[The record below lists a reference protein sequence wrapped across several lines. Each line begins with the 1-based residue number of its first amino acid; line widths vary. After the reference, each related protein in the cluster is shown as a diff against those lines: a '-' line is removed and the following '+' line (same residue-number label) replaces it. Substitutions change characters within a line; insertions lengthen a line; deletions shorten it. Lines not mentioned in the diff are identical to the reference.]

1 MNTKKTIIIGIMAL
15 SFQGAFSQFK
25 TNIPLDKNVTTGKLK
40 NGLTYYILHNEE
52 PKDRASFYFV
62 QNVGAILEDD
72 NQNGLAHFLE
82 HMAFN
87 GTKHFKG
94 KGIIKMLEKN
104 GVTFGKDINAYTAH
118 DETVYNIS
126 SVPAGNEKLIDST
139 LWVLHD
145 WSGSLSLTNEE
156 IDAERG
162 VIREEWRTRRTS
174 GFRLKMQT
182 DPVLYKDSKYS
193 KRDVIGDLNIIN
205 NFKYQDL
212 RNYYKKW
219 YRPDLQAVI
228 VVGDIDVKAIEQKV
242 KAIFS
247 DIPLAKK
254 AAARTYEKIP
264 KHNELYFGT
273 ATDKEAS
280 STSITLQYVLDEPLL
295 KDSIV
300 TRKNVM
306 NSFYTSILNNR
317 FKELLIK
324 NQGGALNLKTYF
336 EPISRLNTS
345 FNISALAKKGKI
357 LDAFEEAYTETERLN
372 RFGAAKAELDR
383 TKKLFI
389 SSYDDFISNKDKV
402 DNDSWADKLTNYF
415 LKAKPFLSPED
426 DYKLIVGIIKSITLE
441 ELNAYAKTIQKPTN
455 QIVLVSGSD
464 QDKND
469 FPTKEAVIN
478 VIKKVENKTLEP
490 YTKQENNAPL
500 VEKELKPAPIKKT
513 FEIAGITDA
522 KGYILENGA
531 NVIVLPT
538 KYSQDQIVFSAFAKG
553 GKSLIKTEDLASA
566 EIASTIARSSG
577 LGSFDNIGLKEKL
590 TGKVAQSAPFIGENT
605 QGFQGSSNKADF
617 ETMLQLLY
625 LSFEA
630 PRFDPNIFNILKE
643 QYKNRLE
650 TIKKDNE
657 NAFKDSIDL
666 ANSNHSARTFI
677 FNEKFLETIDL
688 KKAENIYRD
697 RFKNASDFTFVF
709 VGNIPEKAL
718 ELIQK
723 YIGNL
728 KSNPALKETFTD
740 HNIEPKKG
748 KTVVHFNRP
757 MEVAKSTVYL
767 NITGKTEYSKE
778 NAMTMYIIGEL
789 LSKRFLQTIREEEGG
804 SYGVN
809 VGGNLELIPK
819 PSFSLALTFDCN
831 PDKQE
836 KLMQIVWKEINDLKT
851 NPVNADDLED
861 IKKALLKNREESLK
875 TNSFWNT
882 TIYNSTLN
890 QIPFSTDEEYKN
902 LISKINQKTI
912 QQFSKHVLDSSSSVE
927 VIMNPEANQESK
939 KL

>member
-1 MNTKKTIIIGIMAL
+1 MNTKKNIIIGILAL

-25 TNIPLDKNVTTGKLK
+25 TTIPLNKDVTTGKLK

-87 GTKHFKG
+87 GTEHFKG

-104 GVTFGKDINAYTAH
+104 GVSFGKDINAYTAQ

-126 SVPAGNEKLIDST
+126 TVPVSNEKLIDST

-182 DPVLYKDSKYS
+182 DPVLYKGSKYS

-205 NFKYQDL
+205 NFKYPEL

-228 VVGDIDVKAIEQKV
+228 IVGDIDVKVMEQKV

-247 DIPLAKK
+247 GIPLAKK
-254 AAARTYEKIP
+254 VAARTYSEIP
-264 KHNELYFGT
+264 KHDELYFGT
-273 ATDKEAS
+273 ASDKEAS
-280 STSITLQYVLDEPLL
+280 STSITLQYVLDEPLV

-300 TRKNVM
+300 TRKNVL

-317 FKELLIK
+317 FRELILK
-324 NQGGALNLKTYF
+324 NQGSALNFKTYF

-345 FNISALAKKGKI
+345 FNISALAKKGKTI
-357 LDAFEEAYTETERLN
+357 QAFEEAYTEAERLK
-372 RFGAAKAELDR
+372 RFGAAQAELDR
-383 TKKLFI
+383 TKKIFI
-389 SSYDDFISNKDKV
+389 SSYDDFLSNKDKV
-402 DNDSWADKLTNYF
+402 DNDSWADNLTNYF

-426 DYKLIVGIIKSITLE
+426 DYKLIVGIIKSISLE

-455 QIVLVSGSD
+455 QVVLVTGAD

-469 FPTKEAVIN
+469 FPNKEAVVN
-478 VIKKVENKTLEP
+478 VMKKVESMTLEP
-490 YTKQENNAPL
+490 YTKKENNAPL
-500 VEKELKPAPIKKT
+500 IDKELKPAAIKKT
-513 FEIAGITDA
+513 FEVTGIADA
-522 KGYILENGA
+522 KGYTLENGA

-538 KYSQDQIVFSAFAKG
+538 THSQDQILFSAFAKG

-566 EIASTIARSSG
+566 EIATTIARSSG
-577 LGSFDNIGLKEKL
+577 LGNFDNIGLKEKL

-617 ETMLQLLY
+617 ETLLQLMY

-650 TIKKDNE
+650 TIKKDNGS
-657 NAFKDSIDL
+657 AFKDSIDL
-666 ANSNHSARTFI
+666 ANSNHSPRTFI

-718 ELIQK
+718 DLIQK

-728 KSNPALKETFTD
+728 KSNPALKETFID

-748 KTVVHFNRP
+748 KTIVHFKRP

-767 NITGKTEYSKE
+767 NITDKTEYSKE

-819 PSFSLALTFDCN
+819 PTFSLALTFDCN

-851 NPVNADDLED
+851 NPVNANDLED

-875 TNSFWNT
+875 TNSFWTT
-882 TIYNSTLN
+882 TIYNNTLN
-890 QIPFSTDEEYKN
+890 QIPFSTDEEYKS
-902 LISKINQKTI
+902 LISKINPKTI

-927 VIMNPEANQESK
+927 VIMNPESQSGK
-939 KL
+939 

>member
-1 MNTKKTIIIGIMAL
+1 MNTKKNIIIAIMAL

-25 TNIPLDKNVTTGKLK
+25 TTIPLNKDVTTGKLK

-87 GTKHFKG
+87 GTEHFKG

-104 GVTFGKDINAYTAH
+104 GVSFGKDINAYTAQ

-126 SVPAGNEKLIDST
+126 TVPVKNEKLIDST

-174 GFRLKMQT
+174 DFRLKMQT
-182 DPVLYKDSKYS
+182 DQVLYKGSKYS

-205 NFKYQDL
+205 NFKYPEL

-228 VVGDIDVKAIEQKV
+228 IVGDIDVKAMEQKV

-247 DIPLAKK
+247 GIPLAKK
-254 AAARTYEKIP
+254 VAPRTYSEIP
-264 KHNELYFGT
+264 KHDELYFGT
-273 ATDKEAS
+273 ASDKEAS
-280 STSITLQYVLDEPLL
+280 STAITLKYVLDEPLV
-295 KDSIV
+295 KDSILS
-300 TRKNVM
+300 RKNVM

-317 FKELLIK
+317 FKELILK
-324 NQGGALNLKTYF
+324 NQSAALNLTTYF
-336 EPISRLNTS
+336 QPISRLNTS
-345 FNISALAKKGKI
+345 FNISAAAKKGKT
-357 LDAFEEAYTETERLN
+357 LEAFEDAYTEAERLK
-372 RFGAAKAELDR
+372 RFGIAQTELDR

-389 SSYDDFISNKDKV
+389 SSYDDFLSNKDKV
-402 DNDSWADKLTNYF
+402 DNDSWSEKLTNYF
-415 LKAKPFLSPED
+415 LKAKPFLSAED

-441 ELNAYAKTIQKPTN
+441 EINAYIKTIQKPTN
-455 QIVLVSGSD
+455 QVVLVTGSD
-464 QDKND
+464 EDKAN
-469 FPTKEAVIN
+469 FPTKEAV
-478 VIKKVENKTLEP
+478 VEVMKKVENKTLEP
-490 YTKQENNAPL
+490 YTKKENNEPL
-500 VEKELKPAPIKKT
+500 IAKELKPAAVKKT
-513 FEIAGITDA
+513 FEVPGITTA
-522 KGYILENGA
+522 KGYTLENGA

-538 KYSQDQIVFSAFAKG
+538 TYSQDQVVMTAFSKG

-566 EIASTIARSSG
+566 EIATTIARSSG
-577 LGSFDNIGLKEKL
+577 LGNFDNIALKEKL

-617 ETMLQLLY
+617 ETMLQLMY
-625 LSFEA
+625 LSFEQ
-630 PRFDPNIFNILKE
+630 PRFDSNIFNILKE

-650 TIKKDNE
+650 TIKKDNG
-657 NAFKDSIDL
+657 NTFKDSVAL
-666 ANSNHSARTFI
+666 ANSNHNPRTFV
-677 FNEKFLETIDL
+677 FDEKFLQNIDL
-688 KKAENIYRD
+688 KKAESIYRD
-697 RFKNASDFTFVF
+697 RIKNASDFTFVF
-709 VGNIPEKAL
+709 VGNIPDGAL
-718 ELIQK
+718 EMIQK

-728 KSNPALKETFTD
+728 KSNPAVKETFAD
-740 HNIEPKKG
+740 HNIGPKKG
-748 KTVVHFNRP
+748 KTVVHFKRP
-757 MEVAKSTVYL
+757 MEVVKSTVYL
-767 NITGKTEYSKE
+767 NLSGKTEYSKE

-809 VGGNLELIPK
+809 VGGNLEIIPK

-836 KLMQIVWKEINDLKT
+836 KLMQIVWKEINDLKS
-851 NPVNADDLED
+851 NPVNANDLED

-875 TNSFWNT
+875 TNTFWAT
-882 TIYNSTLN
+882 TLYNYSLN

-912 QQFSKHVLDSSSSVE
+912 QQFSKHILDSSSSVE
-927 VIMNPEANQESK
+927 VIMSPESQSGK
-939 KL
+939 

>member
-1 MNTKKTIIIGIMAL
+1 MTKKNIIFGMLLL

-25 TNIPLDKNVTTGKLK
+25 TTIPLDKNVTTGKLK

-87 GTKHFKG
+87 GTEHFKG

-104 GVTFGKDINAYTAH
+104 GVSFGKDINAYTAQ

-126 SVPAGNEKLIDST
+126 TVPVTNEKLIDST

-174 GFRLKMQT
+174 DFRLKSQT
-182 DPVLYKDSKYS
+182 DQVLYKNSKYS
-193 KRDVIGDLNIIN
+193 KRDVIGDLDIIN
-205 NFKYQDL
+205 NFKYAEL

-228 VVGDIDVKAIEQKV
+228 IVGDIDVKAMEQKV
-242 KAIFS
+242 KTIFS
-247 DIPLAKK
+247 GIPLAKK
-254 AAARTYEKIP
+254 ATARTYEKIP
-264 KHNELYFGT
+264 NHDDLYFGT
-273 ATDKEAS
+273 ASDKEAS
-280 STSITLQYVLDEPLL
+280 STSITLQYVLDEPLVR
-295 KDSIV
+295 DSIV
-300 TRKNVM
+300 SRKNVM

-317 FKELLIK
+317 FKELILK
-324 NQGGALNLKTYF
+324 NQSSALNLKTYF
-336 EPISRLNTS
+336 SPVSRLNTS
-345 FNISALAKKGKI
+345 FNVSALAKKGKI
-357 LDAFEEAYTETERLN
+357 IEAFEEAYTETERLR
-372 RFGAAKAELDR
+372 RFGAVQSELDR

-389 SSYDDFISNKDKV
+389 SSYDDFLSNKDKV

-415 LKAKPFLSPED
+415 LKAKPFLSADD

-441 ELNAYAKTIQKPTN
+441 ELNAYAKTIQKPNN
-455 QIVLVSGSD
+455 QVVLVTGSED
-464 QDKND
+464 DKND
-469 FPTKEAVIN
+469 FPTKEAVVN
-478 VIKKVENKTLEP
+478 VIKKVEGKTLEP
-490 YTKQENNAPL
+490 YTKKENNAPL
-500 VEKELKPAPIKKT
+500 IEKDLKPAAVKKT
-513 FEIAGITDA
+513 FEVAGIKDA
-522 KGYILENGA
+522 KGYILENDA
-531 NVIVLPT
+531 KIIVLPT
-538 KYSQDQIVFSAFAKG
+538 TYSQDQIVFSAFSKG
-553 GKSLIKTEDLASA
+553 GKSLVKTEDLASA
-566 EIASTIARSSG
+566 EITTTLARSSG
-577 LGSFDNIGLKEKL
+577 LGNFDNIGLKEKL
-590 TGKVAQSAPFIGENT
+590 TGKVAQSAPFIGANT

-625 LSFEA
+625 LSFES

-657 NAFKDSIDL
+657 SAFKDTVDL
-666 ANSNHSARTFI
+666 ANSNNNPRTFL

-697 RFKNASDFTFVF
+697 RFKNAADFTFIF
-709 VGNIPEKAL
+709 VGNIPDSAL

-728 KSNPALKETFTD
+728 KSNPSLKENYAD

-748 KTVVHFNRP
+748 KTVVHFKRP
-757 MEVAKSTVYL
+757 MEVPKATVYL
-767 NITGKTEYSKE
+767 NLTGKATYSKE
-778 NAMTMYIIGEL
+778 NALSMYVIGQL

-809 VGGNLELIPK
+809 VGGTLEQIPS
-819 PSFSLALTFDCN
+819 PTFSLALTFDCN
-831 PDKQE
+831 PEKQE
-836 KLMQIVWKEINDLKT
+836 KLMQIVWKELNDLKT
-851 NPVNADDLED
+851 VPVNANDLED
-861 IKKALLKNREESLK
+861 IKKALIKTREESLK

-882 TIYNSTLN
+882 TLYNNSLN
-890 QIPFSTDEEYKN
+890 QIPFLQDEEYKN

-927 VIMNPEANQESK
+927 VIMSPESQSGK
-939 KL
+939 

>member
-1 MNTKKTIIIGIMAL
+1 MNTKKNIIIGILAL
-15 SFQGAFSQFK
+15 SLQGAFAQFK
-25 TNIPLDKNVTTGKLK
+25 TNIPLDNNVTTGKLK
-40 NGLTYYILHNEE
+40 NGLTYYVLHNEE

-87 GTKHFKG
+87 GTEHFKG

-104 GVTFGKDINAYTAH
+104 GVSFGKDINAYTAQ

-126 SVPAGNEKLIDST
+126 GVPVSNQKLIDST

-145 WSGSLSLTNEE
+145 WSGSLSLTDTE

-182 DPVLYKDSKYS
+182 DPVLYKGSKYS

-205 NFKYQDL
+205 NFKYPEL

-228 VVGDIDVKAIEQKV
+228 IVGDIDVKAMEQKV
-242 KAIFS
+242 KTIFS
-247 DIPLAKK
+247 GIPLAKK
-254 AAARTYEKIP
+254 VAARNYAEIP
-264 KHNELYFGT
+264 KHDELYFGT
-273 ATDKEAS
+273 ASDKEAS

-317 FKELLIK
+317 FRELILK
-324 NQGGALNLKTYF
+324 NQGSALNLKTYF
-336 EPISRLNTS
+336 EPVSRLNTS
-345 FNISALAKKGKI
+345 FNISALAKKGKTI
-357 LDAFEEAYTETERLN
+357 QAFEDAYTEAERLK
-372 RFGAAKAELDR
+372 RFGAAQAELDR
-383 TKKLFI
+383 TKKIFI

-426 DYKLIVGIIKSITLE
+426 DYKLTVGIIKSITLE

-455 QIVLVSGSD
+455 QVVLVTGSD

-469 FPTKEAVIN
+469 FPNKEAVVN
-478 VIKKVENKTLEP
+478 VMKKVESMTLEP
-490 YTKQENNAPL
+490 YTKKENNSPL
-500 VEKELKPAPIKKT
+500 IEKELKPAAIKKT
-513 FEIAGITDA
+513 FEVAGIKDA
-522 KGYILENGA
+522 KGYILENDA
-531 NVIVLPT
+531 KIIVLPT
-538 KYSQDQIVFSAFAKG
+538 TYSKDQITFSAFSKG
-553 GKSLIKTEDLASA
+553 GKSLVKTEDLASA
-566 EIASTIARSSG
+566 EIATTLARSSG
-577 LGSFDNIGLKEKL
+577 LGNFDNIGLKEKL
-590 TGKVAQSAPFIGENT
+590 TGKVAQAAPFIGENT

-630 PRFDPNIFNILKE
+630 PRFDPNIFSILKE
-643 QYKNRLE
+643 QYKNNLE
-650 TIKKDNE
+650 NIKQDNG
-657 NAFKDSIDL
+657 NTFKDTIEL
-666 ANSNHSARTFI
+666 ANSNYNPRTFI

-697 RFKNASDFTFVF
+697 RIKNAADFTFIF
-709 VGNIPEKAL
+709 VGNIPDLAL

-723 YIGNL
+723 YIGNIT
-728 KSNPALKETFTD
+728 SNPALKENYVD
-740 HNIEPKKG
+740 HNIAPKKG
-748 KTVVHFNRP
+748 KTEVHFTRP
-757 MEVAKSTVYL
+757 MEVAKTTVYL
-767 NITGKTEYSKE
+767 NLTGKIEYSKE
-778 NAMTMYIIGEL
+778 NALSMYVIGEI

-809 VGGNLELIPK
+809 VGGNLEIIPK
-819 PSFSLALTFDCN
+819 PTFSLALTFDCN
-831 PDKQE
+831 PDKEE
-836 KLMQIVWKEINDLKT
+836 KLMQIVWKELNDLKS
-851 NPVNADDLED
+851 NPVNANDLED

-875 TNSFWNT
+875 TNSFWNNT
-882 TIYNSTLN
+882 LYNNSLN
-890 QIPFSTDEEYKN
+890 QIPFLQDEEYKN
-902 LISKINQKTI
+902 SISKINQKTI

-927 VIMNPEANQESK
+927 VIMSPESK
-939 KL
+939 SGK

>member
-1 MNTKKTIIIGIMAL
+1 MNTKKNIIIGIMAL

-25 TNIPLDKNVTTGKLK
+25 TNIPLNKDVVTGKLK
-40 NGLTYYILHNEE
+40 NGLTYYIMHNEE

-87 GTKHFKG
+87 GTEHFKG

-104 GVTFGKDINAYTAH
+104 GVTFGKEINAYTAQ

-126 SVPAGNEKLIDST
+126 TVPVTNEKLIDST

-145 WSGSLSLTNEE
+145 WSGSLSLTNQE

-174 GFRLKMQT
+174 DFRLKMQT
-182 DPVLYKDSKYS
+182 DPVLYKGSKYS

-205 NFKYQDL
+205 NFKYPEL

-228 VVGDIDVKAIEQKV
+228 IVGDIDVKVMEEKV

-247 DIPLAKK
+247 GIPLAKK
-254 AAARTYEKIP
+254 AAVRTYAEIP
-264 KHNELYFGT
+264 KHDELYFGT
-273 ATDKEAS
+273 ASDKEAS
-280 STSITLQYVLDEPLL
+280 STTITLRYVTDEPLV
-295 KDSIV
+295 KDSTV

-306 NSFYTSILNNR
+306 NSFYTNILNNR
-317 FKELLIK
+317 FKELLLK
-324 NQGGALNLKTYF
+324 NQSSSLNLSAYF
-336 EPISRLNTS
+336 SGISRLNNS
-345 FNISALAKKGKI
+345 YNITASVKKGKT
-357 LDAFEEAYTETERLN
+357 LEAFEEAYTEAERLK
-372 RFGAAKAELDR
+372 RFGAVKTELER

-402 DNDSWADKLTNYF
+402 DNDSWADKLTDYF

-455 QIVLVSGSD
+455 QVVLITGSD

-469 FPTKEAVIN
+469 FPTKEAV
-478 VIKKVENKTLEP
+478 VSVMKKVENSTLEP
-490 YTKQENNAPL
+490 YTKKENNAPL
-500 VEKELKPAPIKKT
+500 IDKELKPASIKKT
-513 FEIAGITDA
+513 FEVAGIKDA
-522 KGYILENGA
+522 KGYILENDA
-531 NVIVLPT
+531 KVIILPT
-538 KYSQDQIVFSAFAKG
+538 TYSQDQIIFSAFSKG
-553 GKSLIKTEDLASA
+553 GKSLVKTEDLASA
-566 EIASTIARSSG
+566 EIATTIARSSG
-577 LGSFDNIGLKEKL
+577 LGNFDNIGLKEKL
-590 TGKVAQSAPFIGENT
+590 TGKVAQAAPFIGANT
-605 QGFQGSSNKADF
+605 QGFQGSSNKADL

-650 TIKKDNE
+650 TIKKDNGS
-657 NAFKDSIDL
+657 AFKDSIDL
-666 ANSNHSARTFI
+666 ANSNHNARTFL

-688 KKAENIYRD
+688 KKAESIYRD
-697 RFKNASDFTFVF
+697 RIKNAADFTFVF
-709 VGNIPEKAL
+709 VGNIPDSGL

-723 YIGNL
+723 YIGNI
-728 KSNPALKETFTD
+728 KSNPALKENYID

-748 KTVVHFNRP
+748 KTIVHFKRP
-757 MEVAKSTVYL
+757 MEVAKTTVYL
-767 NITGKTEYSKE
+767 NLAGKTEYSKE
-778 NAMTMYIIGEL
+778 NALSIYIIGEI

-809 VGGNLELIPK
+809 VGGNLEMIPK
-819 PSFSLALTFDCN
+819 PAFSLALTFDCN
-831 PDKQE
+831 PDKEE
-836 KLMQIVWKEINDLKT
+836 KLMQIVWKELNDLKS
-851 NPVNADDLED
+851 NPVNANDLED

-882 TIYNSTLN
+882 TIYNNTLN
-890 QIPFSTDEEYKN
+890 QIPFLQDDEYKN

-927 VIMNPEANQESK
+927 VIMSPESQSGK
-939 KL
+939 

>member
-1 MNTKKTIIIGIMAL
+1 MNKKNILFGILLL
-15 SFQGAFSQFK
+15 SFHGAFSQFK
-25 TNIPLDKNVTTGKLK
+25 TTIPLNKNVTTGQLK
-40 NGLTYYILHNEE
+40 NGLTYYILHNKE

-87 GTKHFKG
+87 GTEHFKG

-104 GVTFGKDINAYTAH
+104 GVSFGKDINAYTAQ

-126 SVPAGNEKLIDST
+126 NVPVTNETLIDST

-145 WSGSLSLTNEE
+145 WSGSLSLTDAE

-174 GFRLKMQT
+174 GFRLKSQT
-182 DPVLYKDSKYS
+182 DQVLYKGSKYS

-205 NFKYQDL
+205 NFKYAAL

-228 VVGDIDVKAIEQKV
+228 VVGDIDVKVLEQKV
-242 KAIFS
+242 KTIFS
-247 DIPLAKK
+247 GIPLSKK
-254 AAARTYEKIP
+254 AAVRTYTEIP
-264 KHNELYFGT
+264 KHDELYFGT
-273 ATDKEAS
+273 AADKEAS
-280 STSITLQYVLDEPLL
+280 STSITLQYIQDEPLI

-317 FKELLIK
+317 FKELLLK
-324 NQGGALNLKTYF
+324 NQGSSLNLKTYF
-336 EPISRLNTS
+336 GPISRLNTS
-345 FNISALAKKGKI
+345 FNITALSKKGKV
-357 LDAFEEAYTETERLN
+357 LEAFEEAYTEAERLR
-372 RFGAAKAELDR
+372 RFGAVQAELDQ

-389 SSYDDFISNKDKV
+389 SSYDDFLSNKDKV

-415 LKAKPFLSPED
+415 LKAKPSLSPED
-426 DYKLIVGIIKSITLE
+426 DYKLVVDIIKSMTLE

-455 QIVLVSGSD
+455 QVVLVTGSD

-469 FPTKEAVIN
+469 FPTKEAVEN
-478 VIKKVENKTLEP
+478 VMKKTESMTLVP
-490 YTKQENNAPL
+490 YTKKENNTPL
-500 VEKELKPAPIKKT
+500 IEKELKPAAIKKT
-513 FEIAGITDA
+513 FDAAGIKDA
-522 KGYILENGA
+522 KGYVLENDA
-531 NVIVLPT
+531 KVIVLPT
-538 KYSQDQIVFSAFAKG
+538 TYSQDQIVFSAFSKG
-553 GKSLIKTEDLASA
+553 GKSLVKTEDLASA
-566 EIASTIARSSG
+566 EIAATLARSSG
-577 LGSFDNIGLKEKL
+577 LGNFDNIGLKEKL

-630 PRFDPNIFNILKE
+630 PRFDANIFNILKE

-650 TIKKDNE
+650 TIKKDNGS
-657 NAFKDSIDL
+657 AFKDAVDL
-666 ANSNHSARTFI
+666 ANSNNNPRTFL
-677 FNEKFLETIDL
+677 FNDKFLETIDL

-697 RFKNASDFTFVF
+697 RFKNTADFTFIF
-709 VGNIPEKAL
+709 VGNIPESGL

-728 KSNPALKETFTD
+728 KSNPALKENFAD
-740 HNIEPKKG
+740 HHIEPKKG
-748 KTVVHFNRP
+748 KTVVHFTRP
-757 MEVAKSTVYL
+757 MEVPKTTVYL
-767 NITGKTEYSKE
+767 NLTGKTEYSKE
-778 NAMTMYIIGEL
+778 NAMSMYIIGEL

-809 VGGNLELIPK
+809 VGGTLEQIPT
-819 PSFSLALTFDCN
+819 PTFSLALTFDCN
-831 PDKQE
+831 PEKQG
-836 KLMQIVWKEINDLKT
+836 KLMEIIRKELNDLKT
-851 NPVNADDLED
+851 VPVNANDLED

-875 TNSFWNT
+875 TNSFWNS
-882 TIYNSTLN
+882 TIYNNSLN
-890 QIPFSTDEEYKN
+890 QIPFLQDEEYKN

-912 QQFSKHVLDSSSSVE
+912 QQFSKQVLDSSSSVE
-927 VIMNPEANQESK
+927 VIMNPEVNLESK
-939 KL
+939 

>member
-1 MNTKKTIIIGIMAL
+1 MNTKKNIIIGIMAL

-25 TNIPLDKNVTTGKLK
+25 NNIPLNKDVVTGKLK
-40 NGLTYYILHNEE
+40 NGLTYYIMHNEE

-87 GTKHFKG
+87 GTEHFKG

-104 GVTFGKDINAYTAH
+104 GVTFGKEINAYTAQ

-126 SVPAGNEKLIDST
+126 TVPVTNEKLIDST
-139 LWVLHD
+139 LCVLHD
-145 WSGSLSLTNEE
+145 WSGSLSLTNQE

-174 GFRLKMQT
+174 DFRLKMQT
-182 DPVLYKDSKYS
+182 DPVLYKGSKYS

-205 NFKYQDL
+205 NFKYPEL

-228 VVGDIDVKAIEQKV
+228 IVGDIDVKVMEEKV

-247 DIPLAKK
+247 GIPLAKK
-254 AAARTYEKIP
+254 AAIRTYAEIP
-264 KHNELYFGT
+264 KHDELYFGT
-273 ATDKEAS
+273 ASDKEAS
-280 STSITLQYVLDEPLL
+280 STTITLRYITDEPLV
-295 KDSIV
+295 KDSTV

-306 NSFYTSILNNR
+306 NSFYTNILNNR
-317 FKELLIK
+317 FKELLLK
-324 NQGGALNLKTYF
+324 NQSSSLNLSAYF
-336 EPISRLNTS
+336 SGISRLNNS
-345 FNISALAKKGKI
+345 YNITASVKKGKT
-357 LDAFEEAYTETERLN
+357 LEAFEEAYTEAERLK
-372 RFGAAKAELDR
+372 RFGALKTELER

-402 DNDSWADKLTNYF
+402 DNDSWADKLTDYF

-455 QIVLVSGSD
+455 QVVLITGSD

-469 FPTKEAVIN
+469 FPTKEAV
-478 VIKKVENKTLEP
+478 VSVMKKVENSTLEP
-490 YTKQENNAPL
+490 YTKKENNAPL
-500 VEKELKPAPIKKT
+500 IDKELKPASIKKT
-513 FEIAGITDA
+513 FEVAGIKDA
-522 KGYILENGA
+522 KGYILENDA
-531 NVIVLPT
+531 KVIILPT
-538 KYSQDQIVFSAFAKG
+538 TYSQDQIIFSAFSKG
-553 GKSLIKTEDLASA
+553 GKSLVKTEDLASA
-566 EIASTIARSSG
+566 EIATTIARSSG
-577 LGSFDNIGLKEKL
+577 LGNFDNIGLKEKL
-590 TGKVAQSAPFIGENT
+590 TGKVAQAAPFIGANT
-605 QGFQGSSNKADF
+605 QGFQGSSNKADL

-650 TIKKDNE
+650 TIKKDNGS
-657 NAFKDSIDL
+657 AFKDSIDL
-666 ANSNHSARTFI
+666 ANSNHNARTFL

-688 KKAENIYRD
+688 KKAESIYRD
-697 RFKNASDFTFVF
+697 RIKNAADFTFVF
-709 VGNIPEKAL
+709 VGNIPDSAL

-723 YIGNL
+723 YIGNI
-728 KSNPALKETFTD
+728 KSNPALKENYID

-748 KTVVHFNRP
+748 KTIVHFKRP
-757 MEVAKSTVYL
+757 MEVAKTTVYL
-767 NITGKTEYSKE
+767 NLAGKTEYSKE
-778 NAMTMYIIGEL
+778 NALSIYIIGEI

-809 VGGNLELIPK
+809 VGGNLEMIPK
-819 PSFSLALTFDCN
+819 PAFSLALTFDCN
-831 PDKQE
+831 PDKEE
-836 KLMQIVWKEINDLKT
+836 KLMQIVWKELNDLKS
-851 NPVNADDLED
+851 NPVNANDLED

-890 QIPFSTDEEYKN
+890 QIPFLQDDEYKN

-927 VIMNPEANQESK
+927 VIMSPESQSGK
-939 KL
+939 

>member
-1 MNTKKTIIIGIMAL
+1 MYTKKNIIIGILAL
-15 SFQGAFSQFK
+15 SVQGAFAQFK
-25 TNIPLDKNVTTGKLK
+25 TNIALDKNVTTGKLK

-87 GTKHFKG
+87 GTERFKG

-104 GVTFGKDINAYTAH
+104 GVSFGKDINAYTAQ

-126 SVPAGNEKLIDST
+126 SVPIANQKLIDST

-145 WSGSLSLTNEE
+145 WSGSLSLTDTE

-182 DPVLYKDSKYS
+182 DPVLYKGSKYS

-205 NFKYQDL
+205 NFKYPEL

-228 VVGDIDVKAIEQKV
+228 IVGDIDVKVMEQKV

-247 DIPLAKK
+247 GIALAKK
-254 AAARTYEKIP
+254 AAARTYAQIP
-264 KHNELYFGT
+264 KHDELYFGT
-273 ATDKEAS
+273 ASDKEAS

-295 KDSIV
+295 KDSTV

-317 FKELLIK
+317 FRELILK
-324 NQGGALNLKTYF
+324 NQGSALNLKTYF
-336 EPISRLNTS
+336 EPLSRLNTS
-345 FNISALAKKGKI
+345 FNISALAKKGKTI
-357 LDAFEEAYTETERLN
+357 QAFEEAYTEAERLK
-372 RFGAAKAELDR
+372 RFGAAQAELDR
-383 TKKLFI
+383 TKKIFI
-389 SSYDDFISNKDKV
+389 SSYDDFLSNKDKV

-415 LKAKPFLSPED
+415 LKAKPFLSADD
-426 DYKLIVGIIKSITLE
+426 DYKLIVGIIKSISLE
-441 ELNAYAKTIQKPTN
+441 ELNTYAKTIQKPIN
-455 QIVLVSGSD
+455 QVVLVTGSD

-469 FPTKEAVIN
+469 FPNKEAVVN
-478 VIKKVENKTLEP
+478 VMKKVESMPLEP
-490 YTKQENNAPL
+490 YTKKENNAPL
-500 VEKELKPAPIKKT
+500 IEKELKPAAIKKT
-513 FEIAGITDA
+513 FEVAGIKDA
-522 KGYILENGA
+522 KGYILENDA
-531 NVIVLPT
+531 KIIVLPT
-538 KYSQDQIVFSAFAKG
+538 TYSQDQIVFSAFSKG

-566 EIASTIARSSG
+566 EIATTLARSSG
-577 LGSFDNIGLKEKL
+577 LGNFDNMGLKEKL
-590 TGKVAQSAPFIGENT
+590 IGKVAQASPFIGENT

-630 PRFDPNIFNILKE
+630 PRFDPNIFSILKE
-643 QYKNRLE
+643 QYKNNLE
-650 TIKKDNE
+650 NIKQDNA
-657 NAFKDSIDL
+657 NTFKDTIEM
-666 ANSNHSARTFI
+666 ANSNYNPRTFI
-677 FNEKFLETIDL
+677 FNEKFLENIDL
-688 KKAENIYRD
+688 KKAESIYRD
-697 RFKNASDFTFVF
+697 RIKNAGDFTFIF
-709 VGNIPEKAL
+709 VGNISDSAI

-723 YIGNL
+723 YIGNI
-728 KSNPALKETFTD
+728 KSNPALKDNYVD

-748 KTVVHFNRP
+748 KTEVHFTRP
-757 MEVAKSTVYL
+757 MEVAKTTVYL
-767 NITGKTEYSKE
+767 NLTGKIQYSKE
-778 NAMTMYIIGEL
+778 NALSMYVIGEI

-809 VGGNLELIPK
+809 VGGNLEIIPK
-819 PSFSLALTFDCN
+819 PTFSLALTFDCN
-831 PDKQE
+831 PDKEE
-836 KLMQIVWKEINDLKT
+836 KLMQIVWKELNDLKS
-851 NPVNADDLED
+851 NPVNANDLED

-875 TNSFWNT
+875 TNSFWNNT
-882 TIYNSTLN
+882 LYNNSLN
-890 QIPFSTDEEYKN
+890 QIPFLQEEEYKN

-927 VIMNPEANQESK
+927 VIMSPENQSGK
-939 KL
+939 

>member
-1 MNTKKTIIIGIMAL
+1 MTKKNIIFGILLL
-15 SFQGAFSQFK
+15 SFHGAFSQFK
-25 TNIPLDKNVTTGKLK
+25 TTIPLDKNVTTGKLK

-104 GVTFGKDINAYTAH
+104 GVTFGKDINAYTAQ

-126 SVPAGNEKLIDST
+126 TVPVNNEKLIDST

-145 WSGSLSLTNEE
+145 WSGALSLTDAE

-174 GFRLKMQT
+174 DFRLKMQT

-193 KRDVIGDLNIIN
+193 KRDVIGDLDIIN
-205 NFKYQDL
+205 NFKYAEL

-228 VVGDIDVKAIEQKV
+228 IVGDIDVKAMEQKV

-247 DIPLAKK
+247 GIPLAKK
-254 AAARTYEKIP
+254 VAARTYEAIP
-264 KHNELYFGT
+264 KHDELYFGT
-273 ATDKEAS
+273 ASDKEAS
-280 STSITLQYVLDEPLL
+280 STEIILRYIIDEPVV
-295 KDSIV
+295 KDSI
-300 TRKNVM
+300 TIRKNVM

-317 FKELLIK
+317 FRELLIK
-324 NQGGALNLKTYF
+324 NQASSLNLSTYF
-336 EPISRLNTS
+336 SGISRLNTTY
-345 FNISALAKKGKI
+345 NIAAAAKKGKT
-357 LDAFEEAYTETERLN
+357 LEAFEEAYTQAERLK
-372 RFGAAKAELDR
+372 RFGAVQAELDR

-389 SSYDDFISNKDKV
+389 SSYDDFISNKDKI
-402 DNDSWADKLTNYF
+402 DNETWADKLTDYF
-415 LKAKPFLSPED
+415 LKAKPFLSSEG
-426 DYKLIVGIIKSITLE
+426 DYKLIVGIIKSLSLE
-441 ELNAYAKTIQKPTN
+441 ELNAYAKTIQTPTN
-455 QIVLVSGSD
+455 QVVLITGSED
-464 QDKND
+464 DKNS
-469 FPTKEAVIN
+469 FPTKEAVVN
-478 VIKKVENKTLEP
+478 VMKKVESKTLEP
-490 YTKQENNAPL
+490 YTKKENNAPL
-500 VEKELKPAPIKKT
+500 IEKELKPAAVKKI
-513 FEIAGITDA
+513 FEVAGIKEA
-522 KGYILENGA
+522 KGYILENEA
-531 NVIVLPT
+531 KVIVLPT
-538 KYSQDQIVFSAFAKG
+538 TYSQDQVVFSAFSKG
-553 GKSLIKTEDLASA
+553 GKSLVKTEDLNSA
-566 EIASTIARSSG
+566 EIATTLAKSSG
-577 LGSFDNIGLKEKL
+577 LGNFDNLALKEKL
-590 TGKVAQSAPFIGENT
+590 TGKVAQSSPFIGLNT
-605 QGFQGSSNKADF
+605 QGFQGGSNKADF

-630 PRFDPNIFNILKE
+630 PRFDSNIFTILKE
-643 QYKNRLE
+643 QYKSRLE
-650 TIKKDNE
+650 TIKKDNGST
-657 NAFKDSIDL
+657 FKDSIDL
-666 ANSNHSARTFI
+666 ANSNHNPRTFL
-677 FNEKFLETIDL
+677 FNDRFLETIDL

-697 RFKNASDFTFVF
+697 RFKNAADFTFIF
-709 VGNIPEKAL
+709 VGNIPESGL

-728 KSNPALKETFTD
+728 KSNPAVKENYVN

-748 KTVVHFNRP
+748 KTEVHFRRP
-757 MEVAKSTVYL
+757 MEVPKTTVYL
-767 NITGKTEYSKE
+767 NLTGKTEYSKE
-778 NAMTMYIIGEL
+778 NAMNIYVIGQL

-809 VGGNLELIPK
+809 VGGTLEQIPA
-819 PSFSLALTFDCN
+819 PTFSLALTFDSN

-836 KLMQIVWKEINDLKT
+836 KLMQIVWKELNDLKT
-851 NPVNADDLED
+851 VPVNANDLED

-882 TIYNSTLN
+882 TLYNNSLN
-890 QIPFSTDEEYKN
+890 QIPFLQDDEYKN

-927 VIMNPEANQESK
+927 VIMSPENSSGK
-939 KL
+939 

>member
-1 MNTKKTIIIGIMAL
+1 MYTKKTIIIGIMAL

-87 GTKHFKG
+87 GTEHFKG

-104 GVTFGKDINAYTAH
+104 GVSFGKDINAYTAQ

-126 SVPAGNEKLIDST
+126 TVPATNQKLIDST

-145 WSGSLSLTNEE
+145 WSGSLSLTDAE

-182 DPVLYKDSKYS
+182 DPVLYKGSKYS

-205 NFKYQDL
+205 NFKYPEL

-228 VVGDIDVKAIEQKV
+228 IVGDIDVKVMEQKV

-247 DIPLAKK
+247 GIPLAKK
-254 AAARTYEKIP
+254 VAARTYTEIP
-264 KHNELYFGT
+264 KHDELYFGT
-273 ATDKEAS
+273 ASDKEAS

-317 FKELLIK
+317 FKELILK
-324 NQGGALNLKTYF
+324 NQGLALNLKTYF

-345 FNISALAKKGKI
+345 FNISALAKKGKTI
-357 LDAFEEAYTETERLN
+357 EAFEEAYTEAERLK
-372 RFGAAKAELDR
+372 RFGAAQAELDR

-402 DNDSWADKLTNYF
+402 LNDSWADKLTNYF
-415 LKAKPFLSPED
+415 LKAKPFLAPQED
-426 DYKLIVGIIKSITLE
+426 YNLIVGIIKNITLE

-455 QIVLVSGSD
+455 QVVLVTGSD
-464 QDKND
+464 QDKNN
-469 FPTKEAVIN
+469 FPTKEAV
-478 VIKKVENKTLEP
+478 VSVMKKVENMTLEP
-490 YTKQENNAPL
+490 YTKKENNAPL
-500 VEKELKPAPIKKT
+500 IDKDLKPAAIKKT
-513 FEIAGITDA
+513 FEVAGIKDA
-522 KGYILENGA
+522 KGYILENDA
-531 NVIVLPT
+531 KIIVLPT
-538 KYSQDQIVFSAFAKG
+538 TYSQDQIVFSAFSKG
-553 GKSLIKTEDLASA
+553 GKSLLKTEDLASA
-566 EIASTIARSSG
+566 EITTTIARSSG
-577 LGSFDNIGLKEKL
+577 LGNFDNIGLKEKL
-590 TGKVAQSAPFIGENT
+590 TGKVASAVPFIGENT
-605 QGFQGSSNKADF
+605 QGFQGSSNKADL
-617 ETMLQLLY
+617 ETMLQLVY

-630 PRFDPNIFNILKE
+630 PRFDSNIFNILKE

-650 TIKKDNE
+650 TIKKDNGS
-657 NAFKDSIDL
+657 AFKDSIDL
-666 ANSNHSARTFI
+666 ASSNHNPRTFI

-688 KKAENIYRD
+688 KKAESIYRD
-697 RFKNASDFTFVF
+697 RIKNASDFTFIF
-709 VGNIPEKAL
+709 VGNIPESAL

-723 YIGNL
+723 YIGNI
-728 KSNPALKETFTD
+728 KSNPALKENFVD

-748 KTVVHFNRP
+748 KTAVHFKRP

-767 NITGKTEYSKE
+767 SLTGKVEYTKE
-778 NAMTMYIIGEL
+778 NALQMYMIGEI

-819 PSFSLALTFDCN
+819 PSFKLALTFDCN
-831 PDKQE
+831 PEKQE

-851 NPVNADDLED
+851 NPVNANDLED

-875 TNSFWNT
+875 TNSFWNS
-882 TIYNSTLN
+882 TIYNNSLN
-890 QIPFSTDEEYKN
+890 QIPFLQDEEYKN

-927 VIMNPEANQESK
+927 VIMSPENTGK
-939 KL
+939 

>member
-1 MNTKKTIIIGIMAL
+1 MSTKKNIIVAIIAL

-25 TNIPLDKNVTTGKLK
+25 TTIPLDKNVKTGKLK

-87 GTKHFKG
+87 GTEHFKG

-104 GVTFGKDINAYTAH
+104 GVSFGKDINAYTAQ

-126 SVPAGNEKLIDST
+126 TVPVNNQKLIDST

-182 DPVLYKDSKYS
+182 DPVLYKGSKYS

-205 NFKYQDL
+205 NFKYPEL

-228 VVGDIDVKAIEQKV
+228 IVGDVDVNKMEEKV

-247 DIPLAKK
+247 GIPLAKK
-254 AAARTYEKIP
+254 VAPRTYSEIP
-264 KHNELYFGT
+264 KHDELYFGT
-273 ATDKEAS
+273 ASDKEAS
-280 STSITLQYVLDEPLL
+280 STTITLQYVLDEPLV
-295 KDSIV
+295 KDSILS
-300 TRKNVM
+300 RKNVM
-306 NSFYTSILNNR
+306 NSFYTNILNNR
-317 FKELLIK
+317 FKELILK
-324 NQGGALNLKTYF
+324 NQSSALGLKTYF

-345 FNISALAKKGKI
+345 FNLSASAKKGKT
-357 LDAFEEAYTETERLN
+357 LEAFEDAYTEAERLK
-372 RFGAAKAELDR
+372 RFGIAQTELDR

-402 DNDSWADKLTNYF
+402 DNDSWAEKLTNYF
-415 LKAKPFLSPED
+415 LKAKPFLSAED

-441 ELNAYAKTIQKPTN
+441 EINAYIKTIQKPTN
-455 QIVLVSGSD
+455 QVVLVTGSD
-464 QDKND
+464 EDKVN
-469 FPTKEAVIN
+469 FPTKDAV
-478 VIKKVENKTLEP
+478 VQVMKKVENKTLEP
-490 YTKQENNAPL
+490 YTKKENNEPL
-500 VEKELKPAPIKKT
+500 IAKELKPAAVKKT
-513 FEIAGITDA
+513 FEVPGITTA
-522 KGYILENGA
+522 KGYTLENGA

-538 KYSQDQIVFSAFAKG
+538 TYSQDQVVMTAFSKG

-566 EIASTIARSSG
+566 EIATTIARSSG
-577 LGSFDNIGLKEKL
+577 LGNFDNIALKEKL

-630 PRFDPNIFNILKE
+630 PRFDSNIFNILKE

-650 TIKKDNE
+650 TIKKDNG
-657 NAFKDSIDL
+657 NTFKDSVAL
-666 ANSNHSARTFI
+666 ANSNHNPRTFI
-677 FNEKFLETIDL
+677 FNEKFLENIDL

-697 RFKNASDFTFVF
+697 RIKNASDFTFVF
-709 VGNIPEKAL
+709 VGNIPEGAL

-728 KSNPALKETFTD
+728 KSNPAVKETFAD
-740 HNIEPKKG
+740 HNIGPKKG
-748 KTVVHFNRP
+748 KTVVHFKRP

-767 NITGKTEYSKE
+767 NLTGKTEYSKE

-819 PSFSLALTFDCN
+819 PTFSLALTFDCN
-831 PDKQE
+831 PEKQE
-836 KLMQIVWKEINDLKT
+836 KLMQIIWKEINDLKS
-851 NPVNADDLED
+851 NPVNANDLED

-875 TNSFWNT
+875 TNTFWAT
-882 TIYNSTLN
+882 TLYNFSLN
-890 QIPFSTDEEYKN
+890 QIPFSTDEEYKS

-927 VIMNPEANQESK
+927 VIMNPESQSGK
-939 KL
+939 

>member
-1 MNTKKTIIIGIMAL
+1 MNTKKNIIIAILAL
-15 SFQGAFSQFK
+15 SFQGVFSQFK

-87 GTKHFKG
+87 GTEHFKG

-104 GVTFGKDINAYTAH
+104 GVSFGKDINAYTAH

-126 SVPAGNEKLIDST
+126 TVPVSNEKLIDST

-145 WSGSLSLTNEE
+145 WSGSLSLTNQE

-182 DPVLYKDSKYS
+182 DPVLYKGSKYS

-205 NFKYQDL
+205 NFKYPEL

-228 VVGDIDVKAIEQKV
+228 IVGDIDVKAMEQKV
-242 KAIFS
+242 KTIFS
-247 DIPLAKK
+247 GIPLAKK
-254 AAARTYEKIP
+254 VAARTYTEIP
-264 KHNELYFGT
+264 KHDELYFGT
-273 ATDKEAS
+273 ASDKEAS
-280 STSITLQYVLDEPLL
+280 SSSITLQYVLDEPLL

-300 TRKNVM
+300 TRKNVL

-317 FKELLIK
+317 FKELLLK
-324 NQGGALNLKTYF
+324 NQGGGLNLKTYF

-357 LDAFEEAYTETERLN
+357 IQSFEEAYTEAERLK
-372 RFGAAKAELDR
+372 RFGAAQAELDR
-383 TKKLFI
+383 TKKIFI

-402 DNDSWADKLTNYF
+402 DNDSWAEKLTNYF

-455 QIVLVSGSD
+455 QVVLVTGSD

-469 FPTKEAVIN
+469 FPTKEAV
-478 VIKKVENKTLEP
+478 VSVMKKVENMTLEP
-490 YTKQENNAPL
+490 YTKKENNAPL
-500 VEKELKPAPIKKT
+500 IDKELKPAAIKKT
-513 FEIAGITDA
+513 FEIAGVKDA
-522 KGYILENGA
+522 KGYILENEA
-531 NVIVLPT
+531 KIIVLPT
-538 KYSQDQIVFSAFAKG
+538 TYSQDQIVFSAFSKG
-553 GKSLIKTEDLASA
+553 GKSLVKTEDLASA
-566 EIASTIARSSG
+566 EIATTIARSSG
-577 LGSFDNIGLKEKL
+577 LGNFDNIGLKEKL
-590 TGKVAQSAPFIGENT
+590 TGKVAQAAPFIGENT

-617 ETMLQLLY
+617 ETMLQMVY
-625 LSFEA
+625 LSFES

-650 TIKKDNE
+650 TIKKDNG

-666 ANSNHSARTFI
+666 ANSNHSKRTFI
-677 FNEKFLETIDL
+677 FNERFLETIDL

-697 RFKNASDFTFVF
+697 RIKNAGDFTFIF

-723 YIGNL
+723 YIGNIN
-728 KSNPALKETFTD
+728 SNPALKENYVD

-748 KTVVHFNRP
+748 KTEVHFKRP
-757 MEVAKSTVYL
+757 MEVAKATVYL
-767 NITGKTEYSKE
+767 NLTGKIEYSKE

-819 PSFSLALTFDCN
+819 PTFSLALTFDCN

-836 KLMQIVWKEINDLKT
+836 KLMQIVWKELNDLKT
-851 NPVNADDLED
+851 TPVNANDLDD

-875 TNSFWNT
+875 TNSFWNNT
-882 TIYNSTLN
+882 LYNNSLN

-927 VIMNPEANQESK
+927 VIMSPESQSGK
-939 KL
+939 

>member
-1 MNTKKTIIIGIMAL
+1 MNTKKNIIIGIMAL

-25 TNIPLDKNVTTGKLK
+25 TNIPLNKDVVTGKLK
-40 NGLTYYILHNEE
+40 NGLTYYIMHNEE

-87 GTKHFKG
+87 GTEHFKG

-104 GVTFGKDINAYTAH
+104 GVTFGKEINAYTAQ

-126 SVPAGNEKLIDST
+126 TVPVTNEKLIDST

-145 WSGSLSLTNEE
+145 WSGSLSLTNQE

-174 GFRLKMQT
+174 DFRLKMQT
-182 DPVLYKDSKYS
+182 DPVLYKGSKYS

-205 NFKYQDL
+205 NFKYPEL

-219 YRPDLQAVI
+219 YRPDLQSVI
-228 VVGDIDVKAIEQKV
+228 IVGDIDVKVMEEKV

-247 DIPLAKK
+247 GIPLAKK
-254 AAARTYEKIP
+254 AAVRTYAEIP
-264 KHNELYFGT
+264 KHDELYFGT
-273 ATDKEAS
+273 ASDKEAS
-280 STSITLQYVLDEPLL
+280 STTITLRYITDEPLV
-295 KDSIV
+295 KDSTV

-306 NSFYTSILNNR
+306 NSFYTNILNNR
-317 FKELLIK
+317 FKELLLK
-324 NQGGALNLKTYF
+324 NQSSSLNLSAYF
-336 EPISRLNTS
+336 SGISRLNNS
-345 FNISALAKKGKI
+345 YNITASVKKGKT
-357 LDAFEEAYTETERLN
+357 LEAFEEAYTEAERLK
-372 RFGAAKAELDR
+372 RFGALKTELER

-402 DNDSWADKLTNYF
+402 DNDSWADKLTDYF

-441 ELNAYAKTIQKPTN
+441 ELNAYAQTIQKPTN
-455 QIVLVSGSD
+455 QVVLITGSD

-469 FPTKEAVIN
+469 FPTKEAV
-478 VIKKVENKTLEP
+478 VSVMKKVENSTLEP
-490 YTKQENNAPL
+490 YTKKENNAPL
-500 VEKELKPAPIKKT
+500 IDKELKPASIKKT
-513 FEIAGITDA
+513 FEVAGIKDA
-522 KGYILENGA
+522 KGYILENDA
-531 NVIVLPT
+531 KVIILPT
-538 KYSQDQIVFSAFAKG
+538 TYSQDQIIFSAFSKG
-553 GKSLIKTEDLASA
+553 GKSLVKTEDLASA
-566 EIASTIARSSG
+566 EIATTIARSSG
-577 LGSFDNIGLKEKL
+577 LGNFDNIGLKEKL
-590 TGKVAQSAPFIGENT
+590 TGKVAQAAPFIGANT
-605 QGFQGSSNKADF
+605 QGFQGSSNKADL

-650 TIKKDNE
+650 TIKKDNGS
-657 NAFKDSIDL
+657 AFKDSIDL
-666 ANSNHSARTFI
+666 ANSNHNARTFL

-688 KKAENIYRD
+688 KKAESIYRD
-697 RFKNASDFTFVF
+697 RIKNAADFTFVF
-709 VGNIPEKAL
+709 VGNIPDSGL

-723 YIGNL
+723 YIGNI
-728 KSNPALKETFTD
+728 KSNPALKENYID

-748 KTVVHFNRP
+748 KTIVHFKRP
-757 MEVAKSTVYL
+757 MEVAKTTVYL
-767 NITGKTEYSKE
+767 NLAGKTEYSKE
-778 NAMTMYIIGEL
+778 NALSIYIIGEI

-809 VGGNLELIPK
+809 VGGNLEMIPK
-819 PSFSLALTFDCN
+819 PAFSLALTFDCN
-831 PDKQE
+831 PDKEE
-836 KLMQIVWKEINDLKT
+836 KLMQIVWKELNDLKS
-851 NPVNADDLED
+851 NPVNANDLED

-890 QIPFSTDEEYKN
+890 QIPFLQDDEYKN

-927 VIMNPEANQESK
+927 VIMSPESQSGK
-939 KL
+939 

>member
-1 MNTKKTIIIGIMAL
+1 MYTKKKIIIGILVL
-15 SFQGAFSQFK
+15 SVQGAFAQFK

-87 GTKHFKG
+87 GTEHFKG

-104 GVTFGKDINAYTAH
+104 GVSFGKDINAYTAQ

-126 SVPAGNEKLIDST
+126 TVPVRNEKLIDST

-145 WSGSLSLTNEE
+145 WSGSLSLTDAQ

-174 GFRLKMQT
+174 DFRLKMQT
-182 DPVLYKDSKYS
+182 DPVLYKGSKYS

-205 NFKYQDL
+205 NFKYPEL

-228 VVGDIDVKAIEQKV
+228 IVGDIDVKVMEQKV
-242 KAIFS
+242 KTIFS
-247 DIPLAKK
+247 GIPLAKK
-254 AAARTYEKIP
+254 AAVRTYTEIP
-264 KHNELYFGT
+264 KHDELYFVT
-273 ATDKEAS
+273 ASDKEAS
-280 STSITLQYVLDEPLL
+280 STAITLQYVIDEPLI

-317 FKELLIK
+317 FRELILK
-324 NQGGALNLKTYF
+324 NQGSALNLKTYF
-336 EPISRLNTS
+336 EPVSRLSTS
-345 FNISALAKKGKI
+345 FNISALAKKGKTI
-357 LDAFEEAYTETERLN
+357 QAFEEAYTEAERLK
-372 RFGAAKAELDR
+372 RFGAAQAELDR
-383 TKKLFI
+383 TKKIFT

-415 LKAKPFLSPED
+415 LKAKPFLSAED
-426 DYKLIVGIIKSITLE
+426 DYKLIVGIIKSISLE

-455 QIVLVSGSD
+455 QVVKITGAD

-469 FPTKEAVIN
+469 FPNKEAVVN
-478 VIKKVENKTLEP
+478 VMKKVENMTLEP
-490 YTKQENNAPL
+490 YTKKENNSPL
-500 VEKELKPAPIKKT
+500 IEKELKPAAIKKT
-513 FEIAGITDA
+513 FEVAGIKEA
-522 KGYILENGA
+522 KGYILENDA
-531 NVIVLPT
+531 KIIVLPT
-538 KYSQDQIVFSAFAKG
+538 TYSQDQIIFSAFSKG

-566 EIASTIARSSG
+566 EIATTLARSSG
-577 LGSFDNIGLKEKL
+577 LGNFDTIGLKEKL
-590 TGKVAQSAPFIGENT
+590 TGKVAQASPFIGENT

-630 PRFDPNIFNILKE
+630 PRFDSNIFNILKE
-643 QYKNRLE
+643 QYKNNLQN
-650 TIKKDNE
+650 IKQDNG
-657 NAFKDSIDL
+657 NTFKDTIEL
-666 ANSNHSARTFI
+666 ANSNYNPRTFI

-697 RFKNASDFTFVF
+697 RIKNAADFTFIF
-709 VGNIPEKAL
+709 VGNIPDSAL

-723 YIGNL
+723 YIGNI
-728 KSNPALKETFTD
+728 KSNPALKENYVD

-748 KTVVHFNRP
+748 KTEVHFKRP
-757 MEVAKSTVYL
+757 MEVAKTTVYL
-767 NITGKTEYSKE
+767 NLTGTIEYSKE
-778 NAMTMYIIGEL
+778 NALSMYVIGEI

-809 VGGNLELIPK
+809 VGGNLEIMPK
-819 PSFSLALTFDCN
+819 PTFSLALTFDCN
-831 PDKQE
+831 PDKEE
-836 KLMQIVWKEINDLKT
+836 KLMQIVWKELNDLKS
-851 NPVNADDLED
+851 NPVNANDLED

-875 TNSFWNT
+875 TNSFWST
-882 TIYNSTLN
+882 TLYNNTLN
-890 QIPFSTDEEYKN
+890 QIPFLQDEEYKN

-927 VIMNPEANQESK
+927 VIMSPENQSGK
-939 KL
+939 

>member
-1 MNTKKTIIIGIMAL
+1 MYTKKNIIIGILAL
-15 SFQGAFSQFK
+15 SVQGAFAQFK

-87 GTKHFKG
+87 GTEHFKG

-104 GVTFGKDINAYTAH
+104 GVSFGKDINAYTAQ

-126 SVPAGNEKLIDST
+126 TVPVSNQKLIDST

-145 WSGSLSLTNEE
+145 WSGSLSLTDAE

-182 DPVLYKDSKYS
+182 DPVLYKGSKYS

-205 NFKYQDL
+205 NFKYPEL

-228 VVGDIDVKAIEQKV
+228 IVGDIDVKAMEQKV

-247 DIPLAKK
+247 GIPLAKK
-254 AAARTYEKIP
+254 AAARTYTEIP
-264 KHNELYFGT
+264 KHDELYFGT
-273 ATDKEAS
+273 ASDKEAS

-317 FKELLIK
+317 FRELILK
-324 NQGGALNLKTYF
+324 NQGSALNLKTYF
-336 EPISRLNTS
+336 EPVSRLNTS
-345 FNISALAKKGKI
+345 FNISALAKKGKTI
-357 LDAFEEAYTETERLN
+357 EAFEDAYTEAERLK
-372 RFGAAKAELDR
+372 RFGAAQAELDR
-383 TKKLFI
+383 TKKIFI

-426 DYKLIVGIIKSITLE
+426 DYKLTVDIIKSITLE

-455 QIVLVSGSD
+455 QVVLVTGSD
-464 QDKND
+464 QDKNY
-469 FPTKEAVIN
+469 FPNKEAVVN
-478 VIKKVENKTLEP
+478 VMKKVESMTLEP
-490 YTKQENNAPL
+490 YTKKENNSPL
-500 VEKELKPAPIKKT
+500 IEKELKPAAIKKT
-513 FEIAGITDA
+513 FEVAGIKDA
-522 KGYILENGA
+522 KGYILENDA
-531 NVIVLPT
+531 KIIVLPT
-538 KYSQDQIVFSAFAKG
+538 TYSKDQITFSAFSKG

-566 EIASTIARSSG
+566 EIATTLARSSG
-577 LGSFDNIGLKEKL
+577 LGNFDNIGLKEKL
-590 TGKVAQSAPFIGENT
+590 TGKVAQAAPFIGENT

-630 PRFDPNIFNILKE
+630 PRFDPNIFSILKE
-643 QYKNRLE
+643 QYKNNLE
-650 TIKKDNE
+650 NIKQDNG
-657 NAFKDSIDL
+657 NTFKDTIEL
-666 ANSNHSARTFI
+666 ANSNYNPRTFI

-697 RFKNASDFTFVF
+697 RIKNAADFTFIF
-709 VGNIPEKAL
+709 VGNIPDSAL

-723 YIGNL
+723 YIGNI
-728 KSNPALKETFTD
+728 KSNPALKENYVD

-748 KTVVHFNRP
+748 KTEVHFTRP
-757 MEVAKSTVYL
+757 MEVAKTTVYL
-767 NITGKTEYSKE
+767 NLTGTTEYSKE
-778 NAMTMYIIGEL
+778 NALSMYVIGEI

-809 VGGNLELIPK
+809 VGGNLEIIPK
-819 PSFSLALTFDCN
+819 PTFSLALTFDCN
-831 PDKQE
+831 PDKEE
-836 KLMQIVWKEINDLKT
+836 KLMQIVWKELNDLKS
-851 NPVNADDLED
+851 NPVNANDLED

-875 TNSFWNT
+875 TNSFWNNT
-882 TIYNSTLN
+882 LYNNSLN
-890 QIPFSTDEEYKN
+890 QIPFLQDEEYKN

-927 VIMNPEANQESK
+927 VIMSPESK
-939 KL
+939 SGK

>member
-1 MNTKKTIIIGIMAL
+1 MTKKNIIFGILLL
-15 SFQGAFSQFK
+15 SFHGAFSQFK
-25 TNIPLDKNVTTGKLK
+25 TTIPLDKNVTTGKLK

-104 GVTFGKDINAYTAH
+104 GVTFGKDINAYTAQ

-126 SVPAGNEKLIDST
+126 TVPVNNEKLIDST

-145 WSGSLSLTNEE
+145 WSGALSLTDAE

-174 GFRLKMQT
+174 DFRLKMQT

-193 KRDVIGDLNIIN
+193 KRDVIGDLDIIN
-205 NFKYQDL
+205 NFKYAEL

-228 VVGDIDVKAIEQKV
+228 IVGDIDVKAMEQKV

-247 DIPLAKK
+247 GIPLAKK
-254 AAARTYEKIP
+254 AAARTYETIP
-264 KHNELYFGT
+264 KHDELYFGT
-273 ATDKEAS
+273 ASDKEAS
-280 STSITLQYVLDEPLL
+280 STEIILRYIIDEPVV
-295 KDSIV
+295 KDSI
-300 TRKNVM
+300 TIRKNVM

-317 FKELLIK
+317 FRELLIK
-324 NQGGALNLKTYF
+324 NQASSLNLSTYF
-336 EPISRLNTS
+336 SGISRLNTTY
-345 FNISALAKKGKI
+345 NIAAAAKKGKT
-357 LDAFEEAYTETERLN
+357 LEAFEEAFTEAERLK
-372 RFGAAKAELDR
+372 RFGAVQAELDR

-389 SSYDDFISNKDKV
+389 SSYDDFISNKDKI
-402 DNDSWADKLTNYF
+402 DNETWADKLTDYF
-415 LKAKPFLSPED
+415 LKAKPFLSSEE
-426 DYKLIVGIIKSITLE
+426 DYKLIVGIIKSLSLE
-441 ELNAYAKTIQKPTN
+441 ELNAYAKTIQTPTN
-455 QIVLVSGSD
+455 QVVLITGSED
-464 QDKND
+464 DKNS
-469 FPTKEAVIN
+469 FPTKEAVVN
-478 VIKKVENKTLEP
+478 VMKKVESMTLVP
-490 YTKQENNAPL
+490 YTKKENNTPL
-500 VEKELKPAPIKKT
+500 IEKELKPVAIKKT
-513 FEIAGITDA
+513 FDVAGIKDA
-522 KGYILENGA
+522 KGYILENDA
-531 NVIVLPT
+531 KVIVLPT
-538 KYSQDQIVFSAFAKG
+538 TYSQDQIVFSAFSKG
-553 GKSLIKTEDLASA
+553 GKSLVKTEDLTSA
-566 EIASTIARSSG
+566 EIAATLARSSG
-577 LGSFDNIGLKEKL
+577 LGNFDNIGLKEKL

-630 PRFDPNIFNILKE
+630 PRFDANIFNILKE

-657 NAFKDSIDL
+657 SAFKDTVDL
-666 ANSNHSARTFI
+666 ANSNHNPRTFI
-677 FNEKFLETIDL
+677 FNEKFLETVDL
-688 KKAENIYRD
+688 KKAENIYRE
-697 RFKNASDFTFVF
+697 RIKNASGFTFIF
-709 VGNIPEKAL
+709 VGNIPDSAL
-718 ELIQK
+718 GLIQK
-723 YIGNL
+723 YIGNI
-728 KSNPALKETFTD
+728 KSGPAVKENFAD
-740 HNIEPKKG
+740 HNIEPAKG
-748 KTVVHFNRP
+748 KTVVHFKRP
-757 MEVAKSTVYL
+757 MEVPKTTVYL
-767 NITGKTEYSKE
+767 NLTGKTEYSKE
-778 NAMTMYIIGEL
+778 NALKMYVIGEL

-819 PSFSLALTFDCN
+819 PTFSLALTFDCN

-836 KLMQIVWKEINDLKT
+836 KLMEIVWKELNDLKT
-851 NPVNADDLED
+851 IPVNANDLED

-875 TNSFWNT
+875 TNSFWNKT
-882 TIYNSTLN
+882 LYDNSLN
-890 QIPFSTDEEYKN
+890 ELPFLQDDEYKN

-927 VIMNPEANQESK
+927 VIMSPENSSGK
-939 KL
+939 

>member
-1 MNTKKTIIIGIMAL
+1 MNTKKNIIIALMAL

-25 TNIPLDKNVTTGKLK
+25 TTIPLDKNVAAGKLK

-87 GTKHFKG
+87 GTEHFKG

-104 GVTFGKDINAYTAH
+104 GVSFGKDINAYTAQ

-126 SVPAGNEKLIDST
+126 TVPVTNEKLIDST

-174 GFRLKMQT
+174 DFRLKMQT
-182 DPVLYKDSKYS
+182 DQVLYKGSKYS

-205 NFKYQDL
+205 NFKYPEL

-228 VVGDIDVKAIEQKV
+228 IVGDVDVKAMEEKV
-242 KAIFS
+242 KTIFS
-247 DIPLAKK
+247 GIPLAKK
-254 AAARTYEKIP
+254 AAPRNYEAIP
-264 KHNELYFGT
+264 KHDELYFGT
-273 ATDKEAS
+273 ASDKEAS
-280 STSITLQYVLDEPLL
+280 STTITLQYVLDEPLV

-317 FKELLIK
+317 FKELILK
-324 NQGGALNLKTYF
+324 NQSSALGFNAYF

-345 FNISALAKKGKI
+345 FNISAGPKKGKN
-357 LDAFEEAYTETERLN
+357 LEAFEEAYTEAERLK
-372 RFGAAKAELDR
+372 RYGAAQAELDR

-402 DNDSWADKLTNYF
+402 DNDSWAEKLTNYF
-415 LKAKPFLSPED
+415 LKAKPFLSADD
-426 DYKLIVGIIKSITLE
+426 DYKLIVGIIKSISLE
-441 ELNAYAKTIQKPTN
+441 ELNAYVKTIQKPNN
-455 QIVLVSGSD
+455 QVLLVTGSEE
-464 QDKND
+464 DKAN
-469 FPTKEAVIN
+469 FPTKDALVQ
-478 VIKKVENKTLEP
+478 VMKKVENKTLEP
-490 YTKQENNAPL
+490 YTKKENNDPL
-500 VEKELKPAPIKKT
+500 IAKELKPAAIKKT
-513 FEIAGITDA
+513 FEVPGITAA
-522 KGYILENGA
+522 KGYTLENGA
-531 NVIVLPT
+531 NVILLPT
-538 KYSQDQIVFSAFAKG
+538 TYSQDQIVLTAFAKG

-566 EIASTIARSSG
+566 EIATVLARSSG
-577 LGSFDNIGLKEKL
+577 LGNFDNIGLKEKL
-590 TGKVAQSAPFIGENT
+590 TGKIAQAAPFISQNT

-625 LSFEA
+625 LSVEA

-650 TIKKDNE
+650 TIKKDND
-657 NAFKDSIDL
+657 NAFKDAVDL
-666 ANSNHSARTFI
+666 ANSNNNPRTFI
-677 FNEKFLETIDL
+677 FNDKFLENIDL
-688 KKAENIYRD
+688 QKAEAVYRD
-697 RFKNASDFTFVF
+697 RIKNASDFTFVF
-709 VGNIPEKAL
+709 VGNIPDNAL
-718 ELIQK
+718 EMIQK

-740 HNIEPKKG
+740 HNIGPKKG

-767 NITGKTEYSKE
+767 NLTGKTEYTKE

-809 VGGNLELIPK
+809 VGGNLEIIPK
-819 PSFSLALTFDCN
+819 PTFSLALSFDCN

-836 KLMQIVWKEINDLKT
+836 KLMQIVWKEINDLKS
-851 NPVNADDLED
+851 NPVNANDLED

-875 TNSFWNT
+875 TNSFWAT
-882 TIYNSTLN
+882 TLYNYSLN
-890 QIPFSTDEEYKN
+890 QIPFSTDEEYKS

-927 VIMNPEANQESK
+927 VIMNPESQSGK
-939 KL
+939 

>member
-1 MNTKKTIIIGIMAL
+1 MNTKKNIIIAIMAL

-25 TNIPLDKNVTTGKLK
+25 TPIPLNKNVTTGKLK

-87 GTKHFKG
+87 GTEHFKG

-104 GVTFGKDINAYTAH
+104 GVSFGKDINAYTAQ

-126 SVPAGNEKLIDST
+126 TVPVTNEKLIDST

-174 GFRLKMQT
+174 DFRLKMQT
-182 DPVLYKDSKYS
+182 DPVLYKGSKYS

-205 NFKYQDL
+205 NFKYPEL

-228 VVGDIDVKAIEQKV
+228 IVGDIDVKAMEQKV

-247 DIPLAKK
+247 GIPLAKK
-254 AAARTYEKIP
+254 PAPRTYFEIP
-264 KHNELYFGT
+264 KHDELYFGT
-273 ATDKEAS
+273 ASDKEAS
-280 STSITLQYVLDEPLL
+280 STTITLQYVLDEPLV
-295 KDSIV
+295 KDSILS
-300 TRKNVM
+300 RKNVM
-306 NSFYTSILNNR
+306 NSFYTNILNNR
-317 FKELLIK
+317 FKELILK
-324 NQGGALNLKTYF
+324 NQSAALGLQTYF
-336 EPISRLNTS
+336 QPISRLNTS
-345 FNISALAKKGKI
+345 FNITAAAKKGKT
-357 LDAFEEAYTETERLN
+357 LEAFEDAYTEAERLK
-372 RFGAAKAELDR
+372 RFGIAQAELDR

-389 SSYDDFISNKDKV
+389 SSYDDFLSNKDKV
-402 DNDSWADKLTNYF
+402 ANDTWSEKLTNYF

-441 ELNAYAKTIQKPTN
+441 EINAYIKTIQQPTN
-455 QIVLVSGSD
+455 QVVLVTGSEE
-464 QDKND
+464 DKVN
-469 FPTKEAVIN
+469 FPTKEAVVQIM
-478 VIKKVENKTLEP
+478 KKVENKTLEP
-490 YTKQENNAPL
+490 YTKKENKEPL
-500 VEKELKPAPIKKT
+500 IAKELKPAAIKKT
-513 FEIAGITDA
+513 FEVPRITTA
-522 KGYILENGA
+522 KGYTLENGA

-538 KYSQDQIVFSAFAKG
+538 TYSQDQVVLTAFSKG

-566 EIASTIARSSG
+566 EIATTMARSSG
-577 LGSFDNIGLKEKL
+577 LGNFDNIALKEKL

-643 QYKNRLE
+643 QYKSRLE
-650 TIKKDNE
+650 TIKKDNA
-657 NAFKDSIDL
+657 NTFKDSVAL
-666 ANSNHSARTFI
+666 ANSNHNPRTFI
-677 FNEKFLETIDL
+677 FDEKFLQNIDL
-688 KKAENIYRD
+688 QKAESIYRD
-697 RFKNASDFTFVF
+697 RIKNASDFTFVF
-709 VGNIPEKAL
+709 VGNIPDGAL
-718 ELIQK
+718 EMIQK

-728 KSNPALKETFTD
+728 KSNPAVKETFTD
-740 HNIEPKKG
+740 HNIGPKKG
-748 KTVVHFNRP
+748 KTVVHFKRP

-767 NITGKTEYSKE
+767 NLSGKTEYSKK

-789 LSKRFLQTIREEEGG
+789 LAKRYLQTIREEEGG

-809 VGGNLELIPK
+809 VGGNLEIIPK

-831 PDKQE
+831 PEKQE

-875 TNSFWNT
+875 TNAFWAT
-882 TIYNSTLN
+882 ALYNYSLN

-902 LISKINQKTI
+902 LISKINPKTI

-927 VIMNPEANQESK
+927 VIMSPESQSGK
-939 KL
+939 

>member
-1 MNTKKTIIIGIMAL
+1 MNTKKNIIIGILVL
-15 SFQGAFSQFK
+15 SFQGVFSQFK
-25 TNIPLDKNVTTGKLK
+25 TNIPLNKNVISGKLQ

-87 GTKHFKG
+87 GTEHFKG
-94 KGIIKMLEKN
+94 KGIIKMLEKD
-104 GVTFGKDINAYTAH
+104 GVSFGKDINAYTAQ

-126 SVPAGNEKLIDST
+126 TVPVTNEKLIDST

-145 WSGSLSLTNEE
+145 WSGALSLTDSE

-174 GFRLKMQT
+174 NFRLKMQT

-205 NFKYQDL
+205 NFKYAEL

-228 VVGDIDVKAIEQKV
+228 IVGDIDVKAMEQKV

-247 DIPLAKK
+247 GIPLAKK
-254 AAARTYEKIP
+254 AVARTYETIP
-264 KHNELYFGT
+264 KHDELYFGT
-273 ATDKEAS
+273 ASDKEAS
-280 STSITLQYVLDEPLL
+280 STVITLRYIMDEPLV
-295 KDSIV
+295 KDSAV

-324 NQGGALNLKTYF
+324 NQGSSLNLSTNF
-336 EPISRLNTS
+336 SGISRLNTTY
-345 FNISALAKKGKI
+345 NIAAAAKKGKT
-357 LDAFEEAYTETERLN
+357 LEGFEEAYTEAERLK
-372 RFGAAKAELDR
+372 RFGAVQAELDR

-389 SSYDDFISNKDKV
+389 SSYDDFISNKDKI
-402 DNDSWADKLTNYF
+402 DNETWADKLTDYF
-415 LKAKPFLSPED
+415 LKAKPFLSPEE
-426 DYKLIVGIIKSITLE
+426 DYKLVVGIIKSMTLE
-441 ELNAYAKTIQKPTN
+441 ELNAYAKTIQKQTN
-455 QIVLVSGSD
+455 QVVLVTGSE

-469 FPTKEAVIN
+469 FPTKEAVVN
-478 VIKKVENKTLEP
+478 VMKKVESMTLVP
-490 YTKQENNAPL
+490 YTKKENNTPL
-500 VEKELKPAPIKKT
+500 IEKELKPVAIKKT
-513 FEIAGITDA
+513 FDVAGIKDA
-522 KGYILENGA
+522 KGYILENDA
-531 NVIVLPT
+531 KVIVLPT
-538 KYSQDQIVFSAFAKG
+538 TYSQDQIVFSAFSKG
-553 GKSLIKTEDLASA
+553 GKSLVKTEDLNSA
-566 EIASTIARSSG
+566 EIAATLAKSSG
-577 LGSFDNIGLKEKL
+577 LGNFDNLALKEKL
-590 TGKVAQSAPFIGENT
+590 TGKVAQSAPFIGANA
-605 QGFQGSSNKADF
+605 QGFQGGSNKADF

-630 PRFDPNIFNILKE
+630 PRFDSNIFNILKE

-650 TIKKDNE
+650 NIKKDNGS
-657 NAFKDSIDL
+657 AFKDSIDL
-666 ANSNHSARTFI
+666 ANSNHNPRTFL
-677 FNEKFLETIDL
+677 FNDKFLETIDL

-697 RFKNASDFTFVF
+697 RFKNAADFTFIF
-709 VGNIPEKAL
+709 VGNIPDSAL
-718 ELIQK
+718 GLIQK
-723 YIGNL
+723 YIGNI
-728 KSNPALKETFTD
+728 KSSPAVKENFAD
-740 HNIEPKKG
+740 HNMEPAKG
-748 KTVVHFNRP
+748 KTVVHFKRP
-757 MEVAKSTVYL
+757 MEVPKTTVYL
-767 NITGKTEYSKE
+767 GLTGKIEYSKE
-778 NAMTMYIIGEL
+778 NALKMYVIGEL

-819 PSFSLALTFDCN
+819 PTFSLALTFDCN

-836 KLMQIVWKEINDLKT
+836 KLMEIVWKELNDLKT
-851 NPVNADDLED
+851 IPVNANDLED

-875 TNSFWNT
+875 TNSFWNKT
-882 TIYNSTLN
+882 LYDNSLN
-890 QIPFSTDEEYKN
+890 ELPFLQDDEYKN

-927 VIMNPEANQESK
+927 VIMSPENSSGK
-939 KL
+939 

>member
-1 MNTKKTIIIGIMAL
+1 MNTKKNIIIGIMAL

-25 TNIPLDKNVTTGKLK
+25 TNIPLNKDVVTGKLK
-40 NGLTYYILHNEE
+40 NGLTYYIMHNEE

-87 GTKHFKG
+87 GTEHFKG

-104 GVTFGKDINAYTAH
+104 GVTFGKEINAYTAQ

-126 SVPAGNEKLIDST
+126 TVPVTNEKLIDST

-145 WSGSLSLTNEE
+145 WSGSLSLTNQE

-174 GFRLKMQT
+174 DFRLKMQT
-182 DPVLYKDSKYS
+182 DPVLYKGSKYS

-205 NFKYQDL
+205 NFKYPEL

-228 VVGDIDVKAIEQKV
+228 IVGDIDVKVMEEKV

-247 DIPLAKK
+247 GIPLAKK
-254 AAARTYEKIP
+254 AAVRTYAEIP
-264 KHNELYFGT
+264 KHDELYFGT
-273 ATDKEAS
+273 ASDKEAS
-280 STSITLQYVLDEPLL
+280 STTITLRYITDEPLV
-295 KDSIV
+295 KDSTV

-306 NSFYTSILNNR
+306 NSFYTNILNNR
-317 FKELLIK
+317 FKELLLK
-324 NQGGALNLKTYF
+324 NQSSSLNLSAYF
-336 EPISRLNTS
+336 SGISRLNNS
-345 FNISALAKKGKI
+345 YNITASVKKGKT
-357 LDAFEEAYTETERLN
+357 LEAFEEAYTEAERLK
-372 RFGAAKAELDR
+372 RFGALKTELER

-389 SSYDDFISNKDKV
+389 SSYDDFMSNKDKV
-402 DNDSWADKLTNYF
+402 DNDSWADKLTDYF

-455 QIVLVSGSD
+455 QVVLITGSD

-469 FPTKEAVIN
+469 FPTKEAV
-478 VIKKVENKTLEP
+478 VSVMKKVENSTLEP
-490 YTKQENNAPL
+490 YTKKENNAPL
-500 VEKELKPAPIKKT
+500 IDKELKPASIKKT
-513 FEIAGITDA
+513 FEVAGIKDA
-522 KGYILENGA
+522 KGYILENDA
-531 NVIVLPT
+531 KVIILPT
-538 KYSQDQIVFSAFAKG
+538 TYSQDQIIFSAFSKG
-553 GKSLIKTEDLASA
+553 GKSLVKTEDLASA
-566 EIASTIARSSG
+566 EIATTIARSSG
-577 LGSFDNIGLKEKL
+577 LGNFDNIGLKEKL
-590 TGKVAQSAPFIGENT
+590 TGKVAQAAPFIGANT
-605 QGFQGSSNKADF
+605 QGFQGSSNKADL

-650 TIKKDNE
+650 TIKKDNGS
-657 NAFKDSIDL
+657 AFKDSIDL
-666 ANSNHSARTFI
+666 ANSNHNARTFL

-688 KKAENIYRD
+688 KKAESIYRD
-697 RFKNASDFTFVF
+697 RIKNAADFTFVF
-709 VGNIPEKAL
+709 VGNIPDSAL

-723 YIGNL
+723 YIGNI
-728 KSNPALKETFTD
+728 KSNPALKENYID

-748 KTVVHFNRP
+748 KTIVHFKRP
-757 MEVAKSTVYL
+757 MEVAKTTVYL
-767 NITGKTEYSKE
+767 NLAGKTEYSKE
-778 NAMTMYIIGEL
+778 NALSIYIIGEI

-809 VGGNLELIPK
+809 VGGNLEMIPK
-819 PSFSLALTFDCN
+819 PAFSLALTFDCN
-831 PDKQE
+831 PDKEE
-836 KLMQIVWKEINDLKT
+836 KLMQIVWKELNDLKS
-851 NPVNADDLED
+851 NPVNANDLED

-882 TIYNSTLN
+882 TIYNNTLN
-890 QIPFSTDEEYKN
+890 QIPFLQDDEYKN

-927 VIMNPEANQESK
+927 VIMSPESQSGK
-939 KL
+939 

>member
-1 MNTKKTIIIGIMAL
+1 MYTKKNIIIGILAL
-15 SFQGAFSQFK
+15 SVQGAFAQFK

-87 GTKHFKG
+87 GTEHFKG

-104 GVTFGKDINAYTAH
+104 GVSFGKDINAYTAQ

-126 SVPAGNEKLIDST
+126 TVPVSNQKLIDST

-145 WSGSLSLTNEE
+145 WSGSLSLTDAE

-182 DPVLYKDSKYS
+182 DPVLYKGSKYS

-205 NFKYQDL
+205 NFKYPEL

-228 VVGDIDVKAIEQKV
+228 IVGDIDVKAMEQKV

-247 DIPLAKK
+247 GIPLAKK
-254 AAARTYEKIP
+254 AAARTYTEIP
-264 KHNELYFGT
+264 KHDELYFGT
-273 ATDKEAS
+273 ASDKEAS

-317 FKELLIK
+317 FRELILK
-324 NQGGALNLKTYF
+324 NQGSALNLKTYF
-336 EPISRLNTS
+336 EPVSRLNTS
-345 FNISALAKKGKI
+345 FNISALAKKGKTI
-357 LDAFEEAYTETERLN
+357 LAFEDAYTEAERLK
-372 RFGAAKAELDR
+372 RFGAAQAELDR
-383 TKKLFI
+383 TKKIFI

-426 DYKLIVGIIKSITLE
+426 DYKLTVGIIKSITLE
-441 ELNAYAKTIQKPTN
+441 ELNAYAKTIQKPAN
-455 QIVLVSGSD
+455 QVVLVTGSD

-469 FPTKEAVIN
+469 FPNKEAVVN
-478 VIKKVENKTLEP
+478 VMKKVESMTLEP
-490 YTKQENNAPL
+490 YSKKENNSPL
-500 VEKELKPAPIKKT
+500 IEKELKPAAIKKT
-513 FEIAGITDA
+513 FEVAGIKDA
-522 KGYILENGA
+522 KGYILENDA
-531 NVIVLPT
+531 KIIVLPT
-538 KYSQDQIVFSAFAKG
+538 TYSKDQITFSAFSKG
-553 GKSLIKTEDLASA
+553 GKSLVKTEDLASA
-566 EIASTIARSSG
+566 EIATTLARSSG
-577 LGSFDNIGLKEKL
+577 LGNFDNIGLKEKL
-590 TGKVAQSAPFIGENT
+590 TGKVAQAAPFIGENT

-630 PRFDPNIFNILKE
+630 PRFDPNIFSILKE
-643 QYKNRLE
+643 QYKNNLE
-650 TIKKDNE
+650 NIKQDNG
-657 NAFKDSIDL
+657 NTFKDTIEL
-666 ANSNHSARTFI
+666 ANSNYNPRTFI

-697 RFKNASDFTFVF
+697 RIKNAADFTFIF
-709 VGNIPEKAL
+709 VGNIPDSAL

-723 YIGNL
+723 YIGNI
-728 KSNPALKETFTD
+728 KSNPALKENYVD
-740 HNIEPKKG
+740 HNIKPKKG
-748 KTVVHFNRP
+748 KTEVHFTRP
-757 MEVAKSTVYL
+757 MEVAKTTVYL
-767 NITGKTEYSKE
+767 NLTGTIEYSKE
-778 NAMTMYIIGEL
+778 NALSMYVIGEI

-809 VGGNLELIPK
+809 VGGNLEIIPK
-819 PSFSLALTFDCN
+819 PTFSLALTFDCN
-831 PDKQE
+831 PDKEE
-836 KLMQIVWKEINDLKT
+836 KLMQIVWKELNDLKS
-851 NPVNADDLED
+851 NPVNANDLED

-875 TNSFWNT
+875 TNSFWNNT
-882 TIYNSTLN
+882 LYNNSLN
-890 QIPFSTDEEYKN
+890 QIPFLQDEEYKN

-927 VIMNPEANQESK
+927 VIMSPESK
-939 KL
+939 SGK

>member
-1 MNTKKTIIIGIMAL
+1 MNTKKNIIIGILAL
-15 SFQGAFSQFK
+15 SLQGAFAQFK

-87 GTKHFKG
+87 GTEHFKG

-104 GVTFGKDINAYTAH
+104 GVSFGKDINAYTAQ

-126 SVPAGNEKLIDST
+126 GVPVSNQKLIDST

-145 WSGSLSLTNEE
+145 WSGSLSLTDTE

-182 DPVLYKDSKYS
+182 DPVLYEGSKYS

-205 NFKYQDL
+205 NFKYPEL

-228 VVGDIDVKAIEQKV
+228 IVGDIDVKAMEQKV
-242 KAIFS
+242 KTIFS
-247 DIPLAKK
+247 GIPLAKK
-254 AAARTYEKIP
+254 VAARTYAEIP
-264 KHNELYFGT
+264 KHDELYFGT
-273 ATDKEAS
+273 ASDKEAS

-317 FKELLIK
+317 FRELILK
-324 NQGGALNLKTYF
+324 NQGSALNLKTYF
-336 EPISRLNTS
+336 EPVSRLNTS
-345 FNISALAKKGKI
+345 FNISALAKKGKTI
-357 LDAFEEAYTETERLN
+357 QAFEDAYTEAERLK
-372 RFGAAKAELDR
+372 RFGAAQAELDR
-383 TKKLFI
+383 TKKIFI

-426 DYKLIVGIIKSITLE
+426 DYKLTVGIIKSITLE

-455 QIVLVSGSD
+455 QVVLVTGSD

-469 FPTKEAVIN
+469 FPNKEAVVN
-478 VIKKVENKTLEP
+478 VMKKVESMTLEP
-490 YTKQENNAPL
+490 YTKKENNSPL
-500 VEKELKPAPIKKT
+500 IEKELKPAAIKKT
-513 FEIAGITDA
+513 FEVAGIKDA
-522 KGYILENGA
+522 KGYILENDA
-531 NVIVLPT
+531 KIIVLPT
-538 KYSQDQIVFSAFAKG
+538 TYSKDQITFSAFSKG
-553 GKSLIKTEDLASA
+553 GKSLVKTEDLASA
-566 EIASTIARSSG
+566 EIATTLARSSG
-577 LGSFDNIGLKEKL
+577 LGNFDNIGLKEKL
-590 TGKVAQSAPFIGENT
+590 TGKVAQAAPFIGENT

-630 PRFDPNIFNILKE
+630 PRFDPNIFSILKE
-643 QYKNRLE
+643 QYKNNLE
-650 TIKKDNE
+650 NIKQDNG
-657 NAFKDSIDL
+657 NTFKDTIEL
-666 ANSNHSARTFI
+666 ANSNYNPRTFI

-688 KKAENIYRD
+688 KKAENIYHD
-697 RFKNASDFTFVF
+697 RIKNAADFTFIF
-709 VGNIPEKAL
+709 VGNIPDSAL

-723 YIGNL
+723 YIGNIT
-728 KSNPALKETFTD
+728 SNPDLKENYVD
-740 HNIEPKKG
+740 HNIAPKKG
-748 KTVVHFNRP
+748 KTEVHFTRP
-757 MEVAKSTVYL
+757 MEVAKTTVYL
-767 NITGKTEYSKE
+767 NLTGTIEYSKE
-778 NAMTMYIIGEL
+778 NALSMYVIGEI

-809 VGGNLELIPK
+809 VGGNLEIIPK
-819 PSFSLALTFDCN
+819 PTFSLALTFDCN
-831 PDKQE
+831 PDKEE
-836 KLMQIVWKEINDLKT
+836 KLMQIVWKELNDLKS
-851 NPVNADDLED
+851 NPVNANDLED

-875 TNSFWNT
+875 TNSFWNNT
-882 TIYNSTLN
+882 LYNNSLN
-890 QIPFSTDEEYKN
+890 QIPFLQDEEYKN

-927 VIMNPEANQESK
+927 VIMSPESK
-939 KL
+939 SGK

>member
-1 MNTKKTIIIGIMAL
+1 MNTKKNIIIGILAL

-87 GTKHFKG
+87 GTEHFKG

-126 SVPAGNEKLIDST
+126 SVPVANEKLIDST

-174 GFRLKMQT
+174 DFRLKMQT
-182 DPVLYKDSKYS
+182 DPVLYKGSKYS

-205 NFKYQDL
+205 NFKYPEL

-228 VVGDIDVKAIEQKV
+228 IVGDIDVKVMEQKV

-247 DIPLAKK
+247 GIPLAKK
-254 AAARTYEKIP
+254 VAARTYSEIP
-264 KHNELYFGT
+264 KHDELYFGT
-273 ATDKEAS
+273 ASDKEAS
-280 STSITLQYVLDEPLL
+280 STSITLQYVLDEPLV
-295 KDSIV
+295 KDSSV
-300 TRKNVM
+300 TRKNVL

-317 FKELLIK
+317 FRELILK
-324 NQGGALNLKTYF
+324 NQGSALNFKTYF

-345 FNISALAKKGKI
+345 FNISALAKKGKTI
-357 LDAFEEAYTETERLN
+357 QAFEEAYTEAERLK
-372 RFGAAKAELDR
+372 RFGAAQAELDR
-383 TKKLFI
+383 TKKIFI
-389 SSYDDFISNKDKV
+389 SSYDDFLSNKDKV
-402 DNDSWADKLTNYF
+402 DNDSWADNLTNYF

-426 DYKLIVGIIKSITLE
+426 DYKLIVGIIKSISLE

-455 QIVLVSGSD
+455 QVVLVTGAD

-469 FPTKEAVIN
+469 FPNKEAVVN
-478 VIKKVENKTLEP
+478 VMKKVESMTLEP
-490 YTKQENNAPL
+490 YTKKENNAPL
-500 VEKELKPAPIKKT
+500 IDKELKPAAIKKT
-513 FEIAGITDA
+513 FEVTGIADA
-522 KGYILENGA
+522 KGYTLENGA

-538 KYSQDQIVFSAFAKG
+538 THSQDQILFSAFAKG
-553 GKSLIKTEDLASA
+553 GKSLIKTEDLTSA
-566 EIASTIARSSG
+566 EIATTIARSSG
-577 LGSFDNIGLKEKL
+577 LGNFDNIGLKEKL

-617 ETMLQLLY
+617 ETLLQLLY

-650 TIKKDNE
+650 TIKKDNGS
-657 NAFKDSIDL
+657 AFKDSIDL
-666 ANSNHSARTFI
+666 ANSNHSPRTFI

-718 ELIQK
+718 DLIQK

-728 KSNPALKETFTD
+728 KSNPALKETFID

-748 KTVVHFNRP
+748 KTIVHFKRP

-767 NITGKTEYSKE
+767 NITDKTEYSKE

-819 PSFSLALTFDCN
+819 PTFSLALTFDCN
-831 PDKQE
+831 PDKQQ

-851 NPVNADDLED
+851 NPVNANDLED

-875 TNSFWNT
+875 TNSFWTT
-882 TIYNSTLN
+882 TIYNNTLN
-890 QIPFSTDEEYKN
+890 QIPFSTDEEYKS
-902 LISKINQKTI
+902 LISKINPKTI

-927 VIMNPEANQESK
+927 VIMNPESQSGK
-939 KL
+939 